1 MPRPPDLQ
9 EPQLSPAAQR
19 VVAALS
25 ISIAIHLALIGLLR
39 VTPAATPV
47 YTTPPVLQARL
58 EAPVPQPVPLPVTS
72 LTPLL
77 KQTPDTVE
85 PALPSPAPV
94 PAPAAL
100 PNPAPQAAPVSP
112 ASPALPA
119 ATESVSAAPSPGTL
133 PTVNVPLLV
142 DPTFY
147 TAKEVDVH
155 PRALIQI
162 DPVYPLDATRRGI
175 AGNVTLVL
183 KLDETGAVQDV
194 QVSDASPPGV
204 FDQSALDAFHKAR
217 FAPAQKAGRAVKSLV
232 VIKVRYELAQ

>member
-47 YTTPPVLQARL
+47 YTTPVLQARL
-58 EAPVPQPVPLPVTS
+58 ELPAPQSVPVPA

-77 KQTPDTVE
+77 RPPPDAVE

-100 PNPAPQAAPVSP
+100 PNPAPQAAPVLP

-119 ATESVSAAPSPGTL
+119 TTESVSAAPSPGTL

-175 AGNVTLVL
+175 AGSVTLTL

-194 QVSDASPPGV
+194 QVSDASPPAV
-204 FDQSALDAFHKAR
+204 FDQSALDAFRKAR

>member
-25 ISIAIHLALIGLLR
+25 ISVAIHLALIGLLR
-39 VTPAATPV
+39 ITPAATPV

-58 EAPVPQPVPLPVTS
+58 KAPVPQPVPLPVTS

-77 KQTPDTVE
+77 KQTPDTVA

-94 PAPAAL
+94 PAPVAL
-100 PNPAPQAAPVSP
+100 PNLAPQAAPVSP

-119 ATESVSAAPSPGTL
+119 ATESVSAAPSPGAL

-175 AGNVTLVL
+175 AGSVTLTL
-183 KLDETGAVQDV
+183 RLDETGAVQDV

>member
-58 EAPVPQPVPLPVTS
+58 ELPAPQSVLVLVPA

-147 TAKEVDVH
+147 TAKQVDVH

-175 AGNVTLVL
+175 AGSVTLVL

>member
-1 MPRPPDLQ
+1 M
-9 EPQLSPAAQR
+9 
-19 VVAALS
+19 
-25 ISIAIHLALIGLLR
+25 
-39 VTPAATPV
+39 
-47 YTTPPVLQARL
+47 
-58 EAPVPQPVPLPVTS
+58 
-72 LTPLL
+72 
-77 KQTPDTVE
+77 
-85 PALPSPAPV
+85 
-94 PAPAAL
+94 
-100 PNPAPQAAPVSP
+100 
-112 ASPALPA
+112 
-119 ATESVSAAPSPGTL
+119 
-133 PTVNVPLLV
+133 NVPLLV

-175 AGNVTLVL
+175 AGSVTLTL

>member
-25 ISIAIHLALIGLLR
+25 ISVAIHLALIGLLR

-58 EAPVPQPVPLPVTS
+58 EAPVLQPVPLPVTS

-85 PALPSPAPV
+85 PALPSPAPE
-94 PAPAAL
+94 PASAAL
-100 PNPAPQAAPVSP
+100 PNPAPQAALVSP

-119 ATESVSAAPSPGTL
+119 TTESASAAPSPGAL

-175 AGNVTLVL
+175 AGSVTLIL

>member
-25 ISIAIHLALIGLLR
+25 ISVAIHLALIGLLR

-47 YTTPPVLQARL
+47 YTTPLVLQARL

-85 PALPSPAPV
+85 PALSSPAPV
-94 PAPAAL
+94 PALAAL

-119 ATESVSAAPSPGTL
+119 TTESVSAAPSPGAL

-175 AGNVTLVL
+175 AGSVTLTL

>member
-25 ISIAIHLALIGLLR
+25 ISLAIHLALIGLLR

-58 EAPVPQPVPLPVTS
+58 ELPAPQSVPVPA

-77 KQTPDTVE
+77 RPPPDPVE

-100 PNPAPQAAPVSP
+100 PNMAPQAAPVLP

-119 ATESVSAAPSPGTL
+119 TTESVSAAPSPGTL

-142 DPTFY
+142 DLTFY

-175 AGNVTLVL
+175 AGSVTLTL